1 LSVGANYRTMTF
13 VVPFDNSELA
23 TAALERAV
31 GFAELTGETVVA
43 VTVIPR
49 NNVSFA
55 RERGLLEA
63 DEAFDLETVLGRLR
77 ERVAAVDSSVG
88 FDYRDV
94 DRYAPSGTV
103 ANRLKAMARQ
113 HDASVVFVGSDNA
126 GRFVAS
132 LGSVGRSVA
141 SGTAY
146 DVYVVRSP
154 SPPSIARP

>member
-1 LSVGANYRTMTF
+1 MTF
-13 VVPFDNSELA
+13 VVPFDNSELSV
-23 TAALERAV
+23 AALERAV
-31 GFAELTGETVVA
+31 EFAELTDETVVA

-49 NNVSFA
+49 NNVAFA
-55 RERGLLEA
+55 RQRGWLEA
-63 DEAFDLETVLGRLR
+63 DEAFDLETVLDRLR
-77 ERVAAVDSSVG
+77 ARVAAVDPDVA

-103 ANRLKAMARQ
+103 ANRLKEMARQ
-113 HDASVVFVGSDNA
+113 NDASVVFVGSDNA

-146 DVYVVRSP
+146 DVYVVRSAA
-154 SPPSIARP
+154 PPNIARS